1 MIAAS
6 RRPKWRSLRRAQWTR
21 GEQNPAYRLAR
32 YNFYRFDCLAKMPA
46 GRKISP
52 NSEPAASP
60 RQLNTEQNRNGAKRL
75 QILKSA
81 AAAFRRRGYYG
92 ASVEEIA
99 RDLEMTKGN
108 LYYYFRDKEE
118 ILFACHLYALDILL
132 KMLKRV
138 EAGPR
143 GPEERLRRIIITF
156 IHTMI
161 DELGGTALT
170 MDVQPLSP
178 ARLKIIIAKR
188 DRFDQ
193 GIRRIVAEG
202 IKTGAFRAVD
212 PKLITFAILGSM
224 NWISSWF
231 DPEGDA
237 SSVEIAEEFADY
249 LLAGLKN
256 LSSEARRQA

>member
-1 MIAAS
+1 L
-6 RRPKWRSLRRAQWTR
+6 KTQ
-21 GEQNPAYRLAR
+21 PA
-32 YNFYRFDCLAKMPA
+32 
-46 GRKISP
+46 
-52 NSEPAASP
+52 
-60 RQLNTEQNRNGAKRL
+60 RNGSKRL

-81 AAAFRRRGYYG
+81 AVAFRRRGYYG
-92 ASVEEIA
+92 TSVEEIA

-118 ILFACHLYALDILL
+118 ILFACHQYALDILL

-138 EAGPR
+138 ETGPR
-143 GPEERLRRIIITF
+143 SPEERLRRVIAVF

-161 DELGGTALT
+161 DELGGTTLM
-170 MDVQPLSP
+170 MDIHPLSP

-193 GIRRIVAEG
+193 GIRHIVAEG
-202 IKTGAFRAVD
+202 IKTRVFRAVD
-212 PKLITFAILGSM
+212 PKLVTFAILGSM
-224 NWISSWF
+224 NWISYWF
-231 DPEGDA
+231 DPEGDS

-256 LSSEARRQA
+256 PERHARRHA